1 MGEEQRSRARNREN
15 VQVRKFT
22 SLPNIATYLPA
33 RGLKKLV
40 VSGFAFVL
48 YNGVIQRKSSG
59 NDEGECDC

>member
-1 MGEEQRSRARNREN
+1 MIWFIFKVTMPWKGVIVTLKMSHSHGNLSPC
-15 VQVRKFT
+15 KG
-22 SLPNIATYLPA
+22 Y
-33 RGLKKLV
+33 KKLV